1 LGSRPTHSPSFRP
14 FFRGPW
20 RRDHGTLQFLSINDL
35 NNAVDKLSYYASE
48 HIRGEGAIYELGGV
62 PWIHAYALERGDLVK
77 VTPPWETTAKT
88 CRVVGYVRRF
98 DDEMADLVLVEI
110 VFGV

>member
-1 LGSRPTHSPSFRP
+1 VAHDLPVFQHPPGRFHLWLLDNVSRCGSD
-14 FFRGPW
+14 FRGET
-20 RRDHGTLQFLSINDL
+20 GIN
-35 NNAVDKLSYYASE
+35 
-48 HIRGEGAIYELGGV
+48 GV

-77 VTPPWETTAKT
+77 VTPPWETSART

-110 VFGV
+110 VFGNTEP